1 MSRTL
6 IVVVSDPQHHKRLRK
21 VATVLERYFM

>member
-1 MSRTL
+1 MSRTV
-6 IVVVSDPQHHKRLRK
+6 IVAVSDPQHHKTLRE